1 MAHPQEIGM
10 TGTLLRVEALSCS
23 FEGLRAV
30 ADLSF
35 DVEPGEI
42 KAVIGPNG
50 AGKSTLFNM
59 IAGVTRPT
67 SGRIWFDDARIDG
80 MPTHQRAARG
90 IARTFQNL
98 QIFREMT
105 VLENVMVGRHLHGR
119 AGVAQALLHG
129 RGFRAEERAITE
141 AALELLERFDLV
153 GKSDV
158 LAGELSFGQMKVL
171 ELARALAGEPRLLLL
186 DEPAAGLPQGE
197 AEQIGAIITELNRGG
212 MTILL
217 VEHNMRMVMSLS
229 HDILVLNNGM
239 RIAEGTADEIRRHPD
254 VLSAYLGESEDA

>member
-1 MAHPQEIGM
+1 M
-10 TGTLLRVEALSCS
+10 TGKLLRVEALNCH
-23 FEGLRAV
+23 FDGLRAV

-35 DVEPGEI
+35 DVDVGEI

-67 SGRIWFDDARIDG
+67 SGHIWFDDMRIDS
-80 MPTHQRAARG
+80 MPTYRRAECG

-105 VLENVMVGRHLHGR
+105 VLENVMVGHHLHGE
-119 AGVAQALLHG
+119 AGFVRALLHG
-129 RGFRAEERAITE
+129 PAFRAEERAI
-141 AALELLERFDLV
+141 AGKAMALLDRFDLA
-153 GKSDV
+153 GKAGA
-158 LAGELSFGQMKVL
+158 LAGELSFGQMKIL
-171 ELARALAGEPRLLLL
+171 ELARALASKPRLLLL
-186 DEPAAGLPQGE
+186 DEPAAGLPQAE
-197 AEQIGAIITELNRGG
+197 AEQIGGIITQLNRDG
-212 MTILL
+212 MTVLL

-239 RIAEGTADEIRRHPD
+239 RIAEGTADEVRRHPD
-254 VLSAYLGESEDA
+254 VLSAYLGEGEHA

>member
-1 MAHPQEIGM
+1 MTEI
-10 TGTLLRVEALSCS
+10 LLKVEALNCN
-23 FEGLRAV
+23 FDGLRAV

-35 DVEPGEI
+35 DVRAGAI

-59 IAGVTRPT
+59 IAGVTKPT
-67 SGRIWFDDARIDG
+67 SGEIHLGEVRIDTLA
-80 MPTHQRAARG
+80 THKRAALG

-105 VLENVMVGRHLHGR
+105 VLENVMVGCHLRGK
-119 AGVAQALLHG
+119 AGVVPALL
-129 RGFRAEERAITE
+129 RSRALQAEEIAFKD
-141 AALELLERFDLV
+141 AAFALLDRFDLA
-153 GKSDV
+153 GKAHV
-158 LAGELSFGQMKVL
+158 VAGDLSFGQMKVL
-171 ELARALAGEPRLLLL
+171 ELARALASKPRLLLL

-197 AEQIGAIITELNRGG
+197 AEHVGQIISDLNRDG
-212 MTILL
+212 MTVLL

-229 HDILVLNNGM
+229 HDILVLNNGL

-254 VLSAYLGESEDA
+254 VLSAYLGEAEDA

>member
-1 MAHPQEIGM
+1 MSGK
-10 TGTLLRVEALSCS
+10 LLRVEALNCY
-23 FEGLRAV
+23 FFGLRAV

-35 DVEPGEI
+35 EVKTGEI

-67 SGRIWFDDARIDG
+67 SGTIWLDDERIDG
-80 MPTHQRAARG
+80 MPTHQRAERG

-105 VLENVMVGRHLHGR
+105 VLENVMVGRHLRGK
-119 AGVAQALLHG
+119 AGVLSALLHG
-129 RGFRAEERAITE
+129 PTLRADERALAD
-141 AALELLERFDLV
+141 AAMAQLERFDLA
-153 GKSDV
+153 GKAHM
-158 LAGELSFGQMKVL
+158 LAGSLSFGQMKVL

-186 DEPAAGLPQGE
+186 DEPAAGLPQAE
-197 AEQIGAIITELNRGG
+197 AEHVGEIISSLNRDG
-212 MTILL
+212 MTVLL

-239 RIAEGTADEIRRHPD
+239 RIAEGTADEVRRHPD